1 MLGVLNTE
9 LEGTERHKQQLPAQ
23 EQYFAH
29 AHCSGVGP
37 RLEDLKWKS
46 NHQKHFSSAHTW
58 QLSIQ
63 VLSTH

>member
-37 RLEDLKWKS
+37 RLENLKWKS
-46 NHQKHFSSAHTW
+46 NH
-58 QLSIQ
+58 
-63 VLSTH
+63 